1 MHQPDID
8 GERRLRLLLHS
19 LNLSNNGNWG
29 DNPARF
35 REQPA
40 EPTSS
45 EMDAFWHI
53 NGRLCCRCPYFSQ
66 KSMKT
71 TTHPDGFFHANRL
84 HPRAFREAA
93 GPRPYAL
100 SCYCIGPS
108 PGLTGAA
115 DQ

>member
-1 MHQPDID
+1 
-8 GERRLRLLLHS
+8 RRRHTRFSRDWSSDVCSSDL
-19 LNLSNNGNWG
+19 

-84 HPRAFREAA
+84 HPRAFREARSEERRVGKEGRRRERREA
-93 GPRPYAL
+93 R
-100 SCYCIGPS
+100 
-108 PGLTGAA
+108 
-115 DQ
+115 